1 MATQLKSPNDLPD
14 DPAPSVQR
22 GPEQDEDL
30 AGWAFHQAMLLR
42 SGQLHLADAVLI
54 AEELEDVGHEQYDKF
69 ESALRLL
76 MAHMLKWDHQPQRR
90 SRSWQLTII
99 NNRRRVERLLAKN
112 PSLKSRRDEAV
123 RDAYQDGRAEAYAQT
138 KLPLATFPE
147 ECPYSWADLMTRRH
161 TLDGETLD
169 P

>member
-1 MATQLKSPNDLPD
+1 MATQLKSSGDLPE

-76 MAHMLKWDHQPQRR
+76 MSHMLKWDHQPQRR
-90 SRSWQLTII
+90 TRSWQLTII
-99 NNRRRVERLLAKN
+99 NNRRRVERLLTKN

-123 RDAYQDGRAEAYAQT
+123 RDAYQDGRGEAYAQT

>member
-1 MATQLKSPNDLPD
+1 MATQLKSPTDLPD
-14 DPAPSVQR
+14 EPAPSVQR

-69 ESALRLL
+69 ESALRLIL
-76 MAHMLKWDHQPQRR
+76 SHMLKWDHQPARR
-90 SRSWQLTII
+90 SRSWQLTIA
-99 NNRRRVERLLAKN
+99 NNRDRVKRLMEAN
-112 PSLKSRRDEAV
+112 PSFKSRRDDAV
-123 RDAYQDGRAEAYAQT
+123 QDAYRSGRRQAYAQT
-138 KLPLATFPE
+138 KLPLATFPD
-147 ECPYSWADLMTRRH
+147 ECPYSWAELITRRH